1 MEKGVRVPE
10 QDECARVRE
19 RIAALNAQ
27 LSEVRPVTDDLREQM
42 RFLQTE
48 IAEAELLLDE
58 LGCA

>member
-1 MEKGVRVPE
+1 MQE
-10 QDECARVRE
+10 QDECARVRL
-19 RIAALNAQ
+19 RIADLNAE
-27 LSEVRPVTDDLREQM
+27 LNDIRPLTDDQREQM